1 MIKETTDRSLSNN
14 ESDQRFMQL
23 KVLKKEKKSFKERRT
38 NRINKLVKTAT

>member
-23 KVLKKEKKSFKERRT
+23 KVLKKEKKKAFKKEEPT
-38 NRINKLVKTAT
+38 E

>member
-23 KVLKKEKKSFKERRT
+23 KVLKKEKKKALKKEEPT
-38 NRINKLVKTAT
+38 E